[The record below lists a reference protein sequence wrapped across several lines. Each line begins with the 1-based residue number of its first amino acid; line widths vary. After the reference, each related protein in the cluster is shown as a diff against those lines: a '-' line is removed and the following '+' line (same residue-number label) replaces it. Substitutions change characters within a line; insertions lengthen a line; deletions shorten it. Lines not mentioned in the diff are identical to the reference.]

1 MVSKSPYKSEIYNLR
16 FYLSLAHYLTSGTS
30 GLPLAGGQERS
41 RGRASCGFTGFRDAK
56 GKGKNESDAEGLLLV
71 LVLKAQMS
79 DANETQFKGKSG
91 DEEAFRF
98 GE

>member
-1 MVSKSPYKSEIYNLR
+1 M
-16 FYLSLAHYLTSGTS
+16 AHYLTSGTS
-30 GLPLAGGQERS
+30 GLPLAGGQEEWS
-41 RGRASCGFTGFRDAK
+41 HGGASSDFNGFRDAK
-56 GKGKNESDAEGLLLV
+56 GKGENKSDAEGLLLV

-79 DANETQFKGKSG
+79 DANETRFKGKSG